1 MAAAALVSSLKSL
14 QPSASARDL
23 IFDPDQFKNF
33 SSVAEAFFYNATAN
47 PLAVAYDQAQ
57 NVPGD
62 GPRPYAECL
71 NGRRMELIIRL
82 AAYLKSVGVVSG
94 DKVAILSFER
104 PEWTD
109 AEMAAFAV

>member
-33 SSVAEAFFYNATAN
+33 SSVPEAFFYNATAN

-71 NGRRMELIIRL
+71 NGRRKQMVLRL
-82 AAYLKSVGVVSG
+82 AAYLESLAVGRG

-109 AEMAAFAV
+109 SEMA